1 MTFLWNICILLRR
14 CIDLSSRRVP
24 HRSSQMSYYR
34 VSQMSNYRRR
44 PPPPWIS
51 MYFLPFPLISGA
63 PAPGYTGRR
72 PIGFLG
78 ISFHSFDFWCPC
90 PWLRRPPPPWISKS
104 KPLSKYARALG
115 KTAMPWQLFP
125 ARARTFQTCK
135 KQYLATCTFNTLS

>member
-1 MTFLWNICILLRR
+1 
-14 CIDLSSRRVP
+14 
-24 HRSSQMSYYR
+24 
-34 VSQMSNYRRR
+34 MSNYRRR

-104 KPLSKYARALG
+104 KPLSKYARAG
-115 KTAMPWQLFP
+115 KNAMPWQLFP
-125 ARARTFQTCK
+125 ARARVLFRRVKNVFGDMYFQ
-135 KQYLATCTFNTLS
+135 YS

>member
-1 MTFLWNICILLRR
+1 
-14 CIDLSSRRVP
+14 
-24 HRSSQMSYYR
+24 
-34 VSQMSNYRRR
+34 MSNYRRR

-51 MYFLPFPLISGA
+51 MYFLPFPLISCA

-104 KPLSKYARALG
+104 KPLSKYARWEKL
-115 KTAMPWQLFP
+115 P
-125 ARARTFQTCK
+125 ARAYF
-135 KQYLATCTFNTLS
+135 SDV